1 MKFRFDDDDDDDCFW
16 NGRWDLFEMLIR
28 PQIKTWGV
36 GRDTTTHDN
45 VSEGHLISSLNQN
58 DDDVW
63 IQN

>member
-1 MKFRFDDDDDDDCFW
+1 MMMMIVFGMGDADGTCLW
-16 NGRWDLFEMLIR
+16 EMLIR